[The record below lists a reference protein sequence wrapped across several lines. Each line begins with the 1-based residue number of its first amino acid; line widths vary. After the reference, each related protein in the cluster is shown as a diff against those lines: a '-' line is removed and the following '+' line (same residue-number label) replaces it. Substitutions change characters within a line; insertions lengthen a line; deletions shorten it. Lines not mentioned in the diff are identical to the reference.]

1 MTGLHIIDRGK
12 GLELLIRR
20 DIGDMYIPATQ
31 EDIEV
36 LMYRCKAALAARQKL
51 PVREWR

>member
-12 GLELLIRR
+12 GDELLIRHDGR
-20 DIGDMYIPATQ
+20 DHYFPISQDEQ
-31 EDIEV
+31 ETA
-36 LMYRCKAALAARQKL
+36 MYRIKAALAARQKL